1 MKKSNRKGFTVVE
14 LVIVIAVIAI
24 LAAVLIPTFASIIKK
39 ANLSS
44 DQSAVR
50 NMNTALAAETEVLT
64 IDDATRVLSEAGYN
78 ADKTLVPVTKGH
90 SFYWYE
96 TYNTILLIDDT
107 DGKFELVYPTN
118 NEDIVANYKDDKAL
132 LHNLAFSRSKTEVKS
147 NEIADVLKAGN
158 NVSLTE
164 EIKVT
169 DAKKVTVSG
178 KSVKTNIVVPAG
190 ESVNID
196 LNNNKV
202 SAADGIYAIAIGGN
216 AYIDNGTISSRGL
229 YICPGATV
237 TLGKNVKVEANG
249 ADGGSAIRNFGGVL
263 IINGGEYS
271 VLDAKDLAEVNSSTI
286 AAQPSALY
294 CDGGY
299 VEINGGKFIGNDTK
313 AYAVNI
319 NNASVVINNCEV
331 TSGRGA
337 ISLINCAAEINGG
350 NFTNDFNGSAYTLYY
365 NADVLT
371 ASLKITGGTFTNKN
385 TGSGA
390 YEAYIAYTSD
400 IAANINID
408 SSVLAKANGNYY
420 NSAK

>member
-1 MKKSNRKGFTVVE
+1 MKKSNRKGFTIVE

-64 IDDATRVLSEAGYN
+64 IDDATRILSEAGYN

-90 SFYWYE
+90 FFYWYE

-202 SAADGIYAIAIGGN
+202 SAADGIYAMAIGGN

-249 ADGGSAIRNFGGVL
+249 TDGGSAIRNYGGVV

-271 VLDAKDLAEVNSSTI
+271 VLNAGDFDYSK
-286 AAQPSALY
+286 QPSALY

-299 VEINGGKFIGNDTK
+299 VEINGGKFNGGNSK
-313 AYAVNI
+313 SYAVNI

-408 SSVLAKANGNYY
+408 SSVLVKANGNYY